1 VFSKSATDA
10 ECRFLTL
17 FVAVSLNGSVI
28 GVPFTEAKDSDGLDA
43 EPLAGDPSVI
53 AAMALPINIMIVDAT
68 GNAAQA
74 LLSISGEVSIH

>member
-10 ECRFLTL
+10 ECCFLTL

-53 AAMALPINIMIVDAT
+53 AAMALPNIMIVDAT